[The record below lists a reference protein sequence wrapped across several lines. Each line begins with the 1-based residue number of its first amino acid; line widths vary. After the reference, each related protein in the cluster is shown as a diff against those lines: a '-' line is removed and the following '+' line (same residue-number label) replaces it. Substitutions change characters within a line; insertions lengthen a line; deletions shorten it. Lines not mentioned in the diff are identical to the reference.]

1 MKRLIL
7 AAIVIGALSG
17 FVQQS
22 FADTYHKVDY
32 CKIDKQIYDDSKI
45 IATDNDLRDEM
56 LNDVLAMAIEDKC
69 DTTNW

>member
-1 MKRLIL
+1 MKKLIL
-7 AAIVIGALSG
+7 ATIVIGALSG

-22 FADTYHKVDY
+22 FAVDY
-32 CKIDKQIYDDSKI
+32 CKIDKRLYDDSKV
-45 IATDNDLRDEM
+45 IATDNDLKDEM